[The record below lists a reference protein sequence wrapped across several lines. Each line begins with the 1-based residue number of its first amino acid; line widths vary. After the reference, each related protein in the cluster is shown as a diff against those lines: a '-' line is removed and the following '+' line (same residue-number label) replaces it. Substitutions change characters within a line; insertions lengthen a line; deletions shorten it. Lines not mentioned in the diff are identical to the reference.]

1 LAVDGW
7 RLAVDGWR
15 LAAFNEII
23 GYLILTLCLIGQFA
37 PKNRQPPTANRQR
50 FPFVI
55 SPELFTFAAQLIFFK
70 QKQGNE
76 QL

>member
-1 LAVDGW
+1 MSDTQGLLGTKFGKPSTVI
-7 RLAVDGWR
+7 V
-15 LAAFNEII
+15 
-23 GYLILTLCLIGQFA
+23 
-37 PKNRQPPTANRQR
+37 QR

-55 SPELFTFAAQLIFFK
+55 WQKSYTFAAQLIFK